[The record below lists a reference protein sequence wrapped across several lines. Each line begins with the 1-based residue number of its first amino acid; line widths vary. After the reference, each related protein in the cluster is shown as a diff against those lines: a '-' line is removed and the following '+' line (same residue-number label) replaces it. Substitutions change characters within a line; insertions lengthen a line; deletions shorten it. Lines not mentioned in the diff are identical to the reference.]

1 MRIIPKA
8 ALALAIATL
17 VSGCNWYLGSDTPNS
32 VTTATVVSQ
41 FDPVAQTADIPFPND
56 LLFTGS
62 QDGTVN
68 APVST
73 SNPSDPMI
81 AVDALDGFSTTA
93 SAYVDFSA
101 PLAQGQDF
109 AAHVKVFRLGAG
121 GTSIAAQLAPG
132 SIDVSGQGQY
142 RVSGDYAVRLEPD
155 PNDLP
160 GQRLLVQP
168 LKPLTP
174 QTHYLVVVE
183 AGLVGANGAAV
194 EPSTDFQAVRSTTP
208 VDQSTLPG
216 IQGLSAQD
224 QQTLT
229 QIQQAYQPLFNDL
242 SQNQGI
248 ARSEIVNAWT
258 FTTQSIGASLE
269 ALRAQANANPPPG
282 KIALYDTG
290 NTTSSYGGAG
300 LAEVYIGTVTLP
312 YYLGVPTTQAP
323 LAPLQQPWQADPAQI
338 PASGVTATGVSCA
351 NLASVPASPT
361 NCYPRPKQTAWVT
374 VPVLAT
380 VPLASGGGVQSGDSV
395 VIMQHGLTQN
405 RTNLFAVADS
415 LAQQNLV
422 GIAIDHPLHG
432 ITPSFDNGQFVSL
445 EADSH
450 GSYTTQYKLTEAVT
464 APGVTPPSTNQGCV
478 PLSGAVPYQCF
489 GERTFDLDVN
499 QDGKIDPSGEW
510 YVNLANPLVSRDN
523 DRGSVV
529 SLINLYAIL
538 KHSSSLTLV
547 TGGTVTSPTTSP
559 LAINNSDVRFMGHSL
574 GAIAGTTFTAV
585 EANASFP
592 SVLADPGGGF
602 ARLLIG
608 APAFSSGIKSYL
620 GSVGVQQGTRSFQQF
635 LRLNQTVDDSA
646 DPVNYVAALNPNYS
660 GPLPPSF
667 HPVDMIEVIGNSSGN
682 PPDLTVPNNVLQAP
696 YLSPQTAVLPGPL
709 SGTDPLVS
717 QMGLVHDVVTPP
729 VATLHKVTGFTVTQF
744 TEGEHST
751 LLEPDDSVTG
761 ASQPN
766 TDFLPVTAEMQC
778 EAAGFLAN
786 GGSYIPVGCK

>member
-1 MRIIPKA
+1 MRIILRA
-8 ALALAIATL
+8 ALALLIATL
-17 VSGCNWYLGSDTPNS
+17 VGGCNWYLGSDTPNS
-32 VTTATVVSQ
+32 VTTPTVISQ

-56 LLFTGS
+56 LLFAGS

-68 APVST
+68 ASVST

-109 AAHVKVFRLGAG
+109 AAHVEVFRLAAG
-121 GTSIAAQLAPG
+121 GDSIAARLAPG

-142 RVSGDYAVRLEPD
+142 SVAGDYAVRLEPD
-155 PNDLP
+155 PSDQP

-183 AGLVGANGAAV
+183 AGLVGASGATVA
-194 EPSTDFQAVRSTTP
+194 PSTEFQAVRSTTP
-208 VDQSTLPG
+208 VDQSTVPA
-216 IQGLSAQD
+216 IQGLSAQAK
-224 QQTLT
+224 QTLT
-229 QIQQAYQPLFNDL
+229 QIQQAYRPLFDDL
-242 SQNQGI
+242 GQNEGI
-248 ARSEIVNAWT
+248 ARSQIVNAWT
-258 FTTQSIGASLE
+258 FTTQSVGASLE
-269 ALRAQANANPPPG
+269 SLRAQANAKTSPG
-282 KIALYDTG
+282 TIALFDTG
-290 NTTSSYGGAG
+290 NTTSTYGGAG

-312 YYLGVPTTQAP
+312 YYLGVPTTQDP
-323 LAPLQQPWQADPAQI
+323 LAPLQQPWQADPGQT
-338 PASGVTATGVSCA
+338 PGSGVTATGVSCA

-361 NCYPRPKQTAWVT
+361 NCYPLPKQTAWVT

-380 VPLASGGGVQSGDSV
+380 VPLASGVPESGDSV

-405 RTNLFAVADS
+405 RTNLLAVADS
-415 LAQQNLV
+415 LAQQHLV

-432 ITPSFDNGQFVSL
+432 ITPSFDNGAFASL
-445 EADSH
+445 EDDDN
-450 GSYTTQYKLTEAVT
+450 GSYLTRYKLTETVT
-464 APGVTPPSTNQGCV
+464 ATGVTPPSSGQGCV

-489 GERTFDLDVN
+489 GERTFNLDVN
-499 QDGKIDPSGEW
+499 QDGTIDASGKW

-529 SLINLYAIL
+529 SLIDLYAIL

-547 TGGTVTSPTTSP
+547 TGTVASPVTSA

-592 SVLADPGGGF
+592 SVLANPGGGF

-608 APAFSSGIKSYL
+608 APAFSFGIKSYL
-620 GSVGVQQGTRSFQQF
+620 GSVGVNVGTRAFQQF

-646 DPVNYVAALNPNYS
+646 DPVNYVAALDPNYS
-660 GPLPPSF
+660 GPLPRSF
-667 HPVDMIEVIGNSSGN
+667 HPVDMIEVIGNNAGN
-682 PPDLTVPNNVLQAP
+682 PPDLTVPNNVLEPP
-696 YLSPQTAVLPGPL
+696 YLSQQTATMPGPL

-717 QMGLVHDVVTPP
+717 QMGLVHAVVTPP
-729 VATLHKVTGFTVTQF
+729 VAALHKVTGFTVTQF
-744 TEGEHST
+744 TEGEHSS

-766 TDFLPVTAEMQC
+766 SNFLPVTAEMQC
-778 EAAGFLAN
+778 EAAGFLAS
-786 GGSYIPVGCK
+786 GGSYVPVGCS